1 MSNKKQYT
9 DRDFHLIMDCL
20 EYLEDE
26 MEYRMCSEVSSDF
39 VGFHKKFPNRGDRT
53 ITNIMLTIK
62 RIGIEK
68 MKSDVSQFL
77 KYYNKYL
84 LNKNKWNSENV
95 IG

>member
-1 MSNKKQYT
+1 MSNKKQYS

-62 RIGIEK
+62 RIGI
-68 MKSDVSQFL
+68 
-77 KYYNKYL
+77 KY
-84 LNKNKWNSENV
+84 S
-95 IG
+95 I